1 MDLLGIER
9 FKLNPS
15 TPLVFDPLIYTE
27 TNGKGF
33 ELLTHFFRVLITGLS
48 FYLIVFTTD
57 PS

>member
-57 PS
+57 TS